1 MRKILLPSKIAT
13 PRQLRGLLAL
23 LADVKTDDIV
33 DFREFKFYVPVAVV
47 AVLAILKKTGARILP
62 QIERQHKYLQRIDFF
77 RIARPN
83 VALKESFTRK
93 EEKTFTRI
101 QTISATTSELN
112 IAKNI
117 CFDILKNVEM
127 KKGRSSSEKLDNIK
141 ATITYALGEI
151 VRNVIQHSESQ
162 GFVFSQYFPKRD
174 IIRIGIADCGIG
186 IRESFRR
193 NNSEF
198 FDPERDDDVSML
210 QKALQDRTSSKFN
223 VPGSYGLPDNQGV
236 GLTRV
241 DSICELLYG
250 SFFIAS
256 GGVCYS
262 RSGKNAGYEV
272 LPSTAFPGTVVG
284 IEISSFQLDNYPFPE
299 LISEAEGLGGQLE
312 DTCLDALF
320 L

>member
-1 MRKILLPSKIAT
+1 MRKILLPSKVVT

-23 LADVKTDDIV
+23 LADVKTDDVV
-33 DFREFKFYVPVAVV
+33 DFREFRFYVPVAVV
-47 AVLAILKKTGARILP
+47 AVLSVLKKTEARILP
-62 QIERQHKYLQRIDFF
+62 QIEKQHKYLQRIDFF

-83 VALKESFTRK
+83 LAYEEPFIRK

-101 QTISATTSELN
+101 QTVSATTNELN
-112 IAKNI
+112 VAKNV

-127 KKGRSSSEKLDNIK
+127 KKGHPSSEKLDNIK
-141 ATITYALGEI
+141 STITYALGEI

-162 GFVFSQYFPKRD
+162 GFVFSQYFPERD

-198 FDPERDDDVSML
+198 FDPESDDDVSML
-210 QKALQDRTSSKFN
+210 QKALRDRTSSKFN
-223 VPGSYGLPDNQGV
+223 VPRPYGLPDNQGV

-256 GGVCYS
+256 GSASYFRNGE
-262 RSGKNAGYEV
+262 NAGYEP
-272 LPSTAFPGTVVG
+272 LPGAAFPGTVVG
-284 IEISSFQLDNYPFPE
+284 IEISPFQLDNYPFPE

-312 DTCLDALF
+312 DDRLDALF